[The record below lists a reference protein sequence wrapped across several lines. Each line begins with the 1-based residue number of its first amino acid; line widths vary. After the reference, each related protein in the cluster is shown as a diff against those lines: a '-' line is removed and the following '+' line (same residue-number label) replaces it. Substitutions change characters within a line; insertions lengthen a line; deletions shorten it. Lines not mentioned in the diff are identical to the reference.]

1 MATTIDPAWRM
12 PEAMWERVQ
21 DLLPVRKRR
30 KTNPGR
36 KPLEWRPVLDGI
48 FYVLRTGCQWKA
60 APPEFGS
67 GSSLHRYFQRL
78 VESGFFAEL
87 WRRGLLE
94 YEQLQGIDWEWQSL
108 DGSMT
113 KGRKG
118 DRPLHSSAAITAGRC
133 PRHRESS
140 SLQVRRNTPTPSSR
154 AMPTRQ
160 SRKITRFARILARG
174 VPPAT
179 NSSSL
184 KYMSLFIKVTTASK
198 VNSPES
204 DENISSIR
212 WYCLVLST

>member
-21 DLLPVRKRR
+21 DLLPIRKRR
-30 KTNPGR
+30 QKNPGR

-113 KGRKG
+113 KAPLGGGETRG
-118 DRPLHSSAAITAGRC
+118 EIRPTAAN
-133 PRHRESS
+133 RE
-140 SLQVRRNTPTPSSR
+140 PSGPS
-154 AMPTRQ
+154 
-160 SRKITRFARILARG
+160 
-174 VPPAT
+174 
-179 NSSSL
+179 
-184 KYMSLFIKVTTASK
+184 
-198 VNSPES
+198 
-204 DENISSIR
+204 
-212 WYCLVLST
+212 

>member
-30 KTNPGR
+30 KKNPGR

-94 YEQLQGIDWEWQSL
+94 YEQLQGVDWEWQSL

-113 KGRKG
+113 KAPLGGEKHG
-118 DRPLHSSAAITAGRC
+118 AKSDRPRQIGNQAVRLDRWLGRADRAGGGRGQHARHAAGRGHAGKRARGTSAAT
-133 PRHRESS
+133 
-140 SLQVRRNTPTPSSR
+140 
-154 AMPTRQ
+154 
-160 SRKITRFARILARG
+160 
-174 VPPAT
+174 T
-179 NSSSL
+179 NGQA
-184 KYMSLFIKVTTASK
+184 ASM
-198 VNSPES
+198 
-204 DENISSIR
+204 R
-212 WYCLVLST
+212 